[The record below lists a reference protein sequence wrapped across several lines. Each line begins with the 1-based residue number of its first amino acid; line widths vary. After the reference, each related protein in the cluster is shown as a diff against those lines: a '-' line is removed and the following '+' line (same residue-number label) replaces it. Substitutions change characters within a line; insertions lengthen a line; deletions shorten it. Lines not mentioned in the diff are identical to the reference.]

1 MEGWAILMFVLPLIV
16 VFGILSIDGKLKRK
30 LANDERIIQR
40 LDSILAELKDLNRRD
55 EY

>member
-1 MEGWAILMFVLPLIV
+1 MEGVAILLFVLTLIISLS
-16 VFGILSIDGKLKRK
+16 ILSIDGKLKKK